1 MSGRTVEAIARSEKE
16 LGAARVLADGGF
28 SEQAVS
34 RAYFA
39 CFYAAEAAL
48 LSLGETRSRHSGVI
62 AAFSKLVIKDGGL
75 DPGAGAIL
83 RSLFEDRNQADY
95 RFLEAPPETAKSAIS
110 RASEFVDAVK
120 AWLQEP

>member
-1 MSGRTVEAIARSEKE
+1 VSDQTAKALARAGRE
-16 LGAARVLADGGF
+16 LGAARTLADSGF

-48 LSLGETRSRHSGVI
+48 LLLGETRSRHSGVI
-62 AAFSKLVIKDGGL
+62 SAFSKLVVKEGGL
-75 DPGAGAIL
+75 DPGAGATL

-95 RFLEAPPETAKSAIS
+95 RFLEAPPETAESAIS
-110 RASEFVDAVK
+110 RASGFVDAVK
-120 AWLQEP
+120 DWLRKR